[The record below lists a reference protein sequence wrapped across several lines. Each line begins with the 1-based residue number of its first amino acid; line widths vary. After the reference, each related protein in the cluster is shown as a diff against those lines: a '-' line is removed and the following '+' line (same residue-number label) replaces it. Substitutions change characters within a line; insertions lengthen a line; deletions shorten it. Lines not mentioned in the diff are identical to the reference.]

1 MSYDAHKRLTL
12 LQKLRERTR
21 SCPPSSHHHNINGNM
36 LVFKTEYGR
45 HLRFLKIREEI
56 GRLITSLRQ
65 VIGDTFLRNAQIVT
79 AHPLQCNL
87 FRRHY
92 RFNFVPGSMGLK
104 KRGFREGG
112 FQSGI

>member
-1 MSYDAHKRLTL
+1 MT
-12 LQKLRERTR
+12 TR
-21 SCPPSSHHHNINGNM
+21 VCPSSSHNNLNNGNIV
-36 LVFKTEYGR
+36 VFKTEYGR

-65 VIGDTFLRNAQIVT
+65 VIGDTFLRNAKIVT

-92 RFNFVPGSMGLK
+92 RFNCVPGSMGVK